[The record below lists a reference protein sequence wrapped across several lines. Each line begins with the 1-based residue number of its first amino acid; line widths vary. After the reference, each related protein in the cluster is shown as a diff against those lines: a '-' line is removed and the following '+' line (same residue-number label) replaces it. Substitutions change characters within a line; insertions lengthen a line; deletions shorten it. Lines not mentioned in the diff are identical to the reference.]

1 MAAGT
6 LRHAGFEV
14 VEADCGEQAL
24 IDFSGASF
32 DLVLLDVVMGGADG
46 FEVCRRLRA
55 LPQPQPVP
63 IVMLTGLN
71 DSDTI
76 AQAYEAGA
84 TDFIT
89 KPIQWALLPQRVR
102 YGLRVSAASAAA
114 ARSRDSLVRAQRL
127 AHMGNWEFSLHGAMR
142 CSDELARIFGAPAD
156 AMQCA
161 SPQMFLSRV
170 CVADRARVAEARAA
184 AMRGQ
189 PYQLT
194 FSIERFDGSERI
206 VAEHAVPLCDG
217 LGRQIGVEGITQDIT
232 ERVEAERQIRQL
244 ALHDGLTGLP
254 NRQFFLELATPT
266 LERAKRAGALCAVLH
281 LDVDDFKTVN
291 DALGRASGDM
301 LLRIVAERLE
311 QGTRGSD
318 ITSVGATARAAEV
331 VARIGANAFTM
342 MLYDIGH
349 PENAASAAARL
360 IRLLQRPISM
370 QGRPVVLGASV
381 GIALYPRDGHSAPEL
396 AAHAEQALY
405 AAKKAGRSQQ
415 RYYDE
420 AMNVAAQERLARETE
435 LRLAIEHD
443 QLRLHFQPKIDAGSG
458 LIVGVEALVRWMH
471 PERGMIPPASFIPL
485 AEETGLIHPLTD
497 WVFNAACRWRLD
509 PGRPARRAGV
519 HQHGQPLL
527 PLAGLVERLSTLV
540 QRHGLQPSMLAL
552 EVTESILMDDNEQAA
567 SRLHALRDLGF
578 KLSLDDFGTGFS
590 SLSYVKRFPIDEL
603 KIDRSF
609 VQDLAAGGKDLAL
622 VASIVTL
629 GACWAWWWWPKAWR
643 PKARPRRCWRRA
655 AACTR
660 ASCTRRPVA
669 ADALVGRLRHGA
681 AHRRLGVE
689 GDGITGR
696 LHHRQVVGA
705 IAHREGRLAGRPRSS
720 ATSSS
725 TRRFSAPSTTRPQ
738 GRGTSRPV
746 SRPSA
751 SSSTLA
757 RAKSMPSRCFTRSE
771 KKVKPPLTS
780 SVFRPALRQASMK
793 ASTPGLSC
801 SRSSATACSADS
813 GTPASRAS
821 LRLRLSLKLVISPRI
836 AASVMAATSDR
847 RPAASA
853 ISSMHSI
860 EISVES
866 MSKAASPK
874 SLPMSLLTLYG
885 ARFDGPHLLAVA
897 FSQSGQSPDLVEP
910 LRQFGQGGAQSGRR
924 QRHRL
929 AAGRR
934 PRAGCC
940 RCTPAPRRSVAA
952 TKSFIAQWVVGLRL
966 VGLAG
971 RRHAGR
977 GAAALPEALQRAAAP
992 TGPRPSTCC
1001 GRPTACSSSAA
1012 ARACRWRWRWR

>member
-1 MAAGT
+1 MNRPPAADDLVAKHAAALPAAPAGSGTAPQTTSGAGRLLLVDDDLLLRSMAAGT

-14 VEADCGEQAL
+14 VEADSGEQAL
-24 IDFSGASF
+24 VDFGGSSF

-46 FEVCRRLRA
+46 FEICRRLRA
-55 LPQPQPVP
+55 MPQPQPVP

-84 TDFIT
+84 SDFIT

-114 ARSRDSLVRAQRL
+114 VRSRESLVRAQRL
-127 AHMGNWEFSLHGAMR
+127 AHMGNWEFSLQGAMR

-170 CVADRARVAEARAA
+170 CAADRERVAEARAA
-184 AMRGQ
+184 AMQGQ
-189 PYQLT
+189 PYQLN

-254 NRQFFLELATPT
+254 NRQFFLELAAPT
-266 LERAKRAGALCAVLH
+266 MERARRAGALCAVLH

-318 ITSVGATARAAEV
+318 ITSVGAAARAAEV

-381 GIALYPRDGHSAPEL
+381 GIALYPRDGQTAPEL

-405 AAKKAGRSQQ
+405 AAKKAGRSQH

-420 AMNVAAQERLARETE
+420 AMNVAARERLARESE
-435 LRLAIEHD
+435 LRVAIAHD
-443 QLRLHFQPKIDAGSG
+443 QLRLHFQPKIDSGSG

-497 WVFNAACRWRLD
+497 WVFNAACETLAAWT
-509 PGRPARRAGV
+509 RAGLRV
-519 HQHGQPLL
+519 VPVSVNMAS
-527 PLAGLVERLSTLV
+527 PCFRTAGLVERLSTLV
-540 QRHGLQPSMLAL
+540 SRHGLQPSMLAL

-567 SRLHALRDLGF
+567 SRLHALRELGF

-629 GACWAWWWWPKAWR
+629 GRLLGLVVVAEGVETEGQAAALIAQGCSVHQGFLY
-643 PKARPRRCWRRA
+643 ARPV
-655 AACTR
+655 
-660 ASCTRRPVA
+660 S
-669 ADALVGRLRHGA
+669 ADALAGRLRHGA
-681 AHRRLGVE
+681 PAH
-689 GDGITGR
+689 GR
-696 LHHRQVVGA
+696 
-705 IAHREGRLAGRPRSS
+705 E
-720 ATSSS
+720 
-725 TRRFSAPSTTRPQ
+725 
-738 GRGTSRPV
+738 
-746 SRPSA
+746 
-751 SSSTLA
+751 
-757 RAKSMPSRCFTRSE
+757 
-771 KKVKPPLTS
+771 
-780 SVFRPALRQASMK
+780 
-793 ASTPGLSC
+793 
-801 SRSSATACSADS
+801 
-813 GTPASRAS
+813 TPAR
-821 LRLRLSLKLVISPRI
+821 
-836 AASVMAATSDR
+836 
-847 RPAASA
+847 
-853 ISSMHSI
+853 
-860 EISVES
+860 
-866 MSKAASPK
+866 
-874 SLPMSLLTLYG
+874 
-885 ARFDGPHLLAVA
+885 
-897 FSQSGQSPDLVEP
+897 
-910 LRQFGQGGAQSGRR
+910 
-924 QRHRL
+924 
-929 AAGRR
+929 
-934 PRAGCC
+934 
-940 RCTPAPRRSVAA
+940 
-952 TKSFIAQWVVGLRL
+952 
-966 VGLAG
+966 
-971 RRHAGR
+971 
-977 GAAALPEALQRAAAP
+977 
-992 TGPRPSTCC
+992 
-1001 GRPTACSSSAA
+1001 
-1012 ARACRWRWRWR
+1012 